1 MPGVVEA
8 RRRRRRGSD
17 HRAGARRAPSRRQS
31 DAGVGAPGVGADRG
45 VEPAVVLGGPISVSV
60 GLSFFQPTWRA
71 PAPAPRNATR
81 RHRCYARND
90 SPVNLRCSGGGPLK
104 RQVGTNTTCD
114 DIEGEYFLYLYQE
127 EPLSWHGS
135 SLPSVM
141 SIVHSIRN
149 AVNACRRRLRSN
161 DAPGQFKMLRRPS
174 RPEQP
179 GRNVHNFLL
188 LPDTPPGQ
196 NSRAE
201 NTDSRRS

>member
-1 MPGVVEA
+1 MTSGRRSIDPPLCRVTLGGRMGGDTYDHDQIRRPGRPRPTSRPDLDGGARLRRTHLENPRSVSRSGGVPGVVEA

-90 SPVNLRCSGGGPLK
+90 SPVNLRCSPAD
-104 RQVGTNTTCD
+104 R
-114 DIEGEYFLYLYQE
+114 
-127 EPLSWHGS
+127 
-135 SLPSVM
+135 
-141 SIVHSIRN
+141 
-149 AVNACRRRLRSN
+149 
-161 DAPGQFKMLRRPS
+161 
-174 RPEQP
+174 
-179 GRNVHNFLL
+179 
-188 LPDTPPGQ
+188 
-196 NSRAE
+196 
-201 NTDSRRS
+201 